1 MATVLNAFKTVT
13 AIVTDVIGN
22 VYTCPQS
29 YSAVVLLAQ
38 VSNITGGTITVSG
51 NIAKL
56 TDDSS
61 INSVSLVQ
69 DALLPP
75 NDAISLVGGRLILEA
90 GDSFA
95 VGANVNAASQL
106 TLSVLETSTG

>member
-13 AIVTDVIGN
+13 VTVTDTIGN
-22 VYTCPQS
+22 VYTCPS
-29 YSAVVLLAQ
+29 GYSAVVLLAQ
-38 VSNITGGTITVSG
+38 VSNLTGGTITVSG
-51 NIAKL
+51 NIYQL
-56 TDDSS
+56 TG
-61 INSVSLVQ
+61 NNVALVKS
-69 DALLPP
+69 APLPA
-75 NDAISLVGGRLILEA
+75 NDAINLVGGRLILQT

>member
-13 AIVTDVIGN
+13 ATVTNVIGN
-22 VYTCPQS
+22 VYTCPQG

-38 VSNITGGTITVSG
+38 VSNITNNTIEVSG
-51 NIAKL
+51 NIFKG
-56 TDDSS
+56 TG
-61 INSVSLVQ
+61 NNVSLVKGAQ
-69 DALLPP
+69 LPP
-75 NDAISLVGGRLILEA
+75 NDAISLVGGRLILQTD
-90 GDSFA
+90 DSFA

>member
-13 AIVTDVIGN
+13 VDVTDTIGN
-22 VYTCPQS
+22 VYTCPPS

-38 VSNITGGTITVSG
+38 VSNLTGNTITVSG
-51 NIAKL
+51 NIY
-56 TDDSS
+56 
-61 INSVSLVQ
+61 Q
-69 DALLPP
+69 DAGNNVALVRDAALPA
-75 NDAISLVGGRLILEA
+75 NDAINLVGGRLILQT

-95 VGANVNAASQL
+95 VGASANSSSQL